1 MKYVIIGAG
10 AAGLSAASA
19 IRKYDSKG
27 AITVLSKEKVEPYSL
42 CSLPAYLSGELE
54 ESKLTRFSRKFWA
67 ENNITLKAGV
77 EVTRVKPRANRIE
90 LRSGKSLSFNRLLI
104 ATGSKPFVPN
114 VPGRS
119 LEGAYTLNSIEDCYN
134 INNWLDGLGENS
146 RAVVIGGGFIG
157 LEAATAL
164 HKRGLSVTV
173 IEMLEGVLPR
183 MVDSDISKLLVNVM
197 KNKGVKVK
205 TSCKVER
212 LEGKNKVEAVQTN
225 KGRVKADIVLWCVG
239 VRPSVDILKS
249 TGIKTGSGVKV
260 SSNLQTNVKNI
271 YAAGDI
277 IESHDLISNAA
288 LLHANWPNAVEQGY
302 VAGSNMAGRAIDY
315 LGTFNLN
322 SIDIFDTQ
330 VVSIGLT
337 SNELVE
343 RNKKSWKVY
352 RRRYGGEKNPMMNK
366 VLTADDKFTGFQS
379 VGWPANIGWLI
390 AKLRA
395 GETVPDD
402 EVVRSSLL
410 NDNLKIKK
418 TR

>member
-1 MKYVIIGAG
+1 MKYIIIGAG

-19 IRKYDSKG
+19 IRKYDAKG

-42 CSLPAYLSGELE
+42 CSLPAYLSGELD
-54 ESKLTRFSRKFWA
+54 ESKLTRFNRGYWA
-67 ENNITLKAGV
+67 ENNITLRAGV
-77 EVTRVKPRANRIE
+77 EVTRVKPRVNRVE
-90 LRSGKSLSFNRLLI
+90 FQAGKSLSYNRLLI

-114 VPGRS
+114 ISGRS
-119 LEGAYTLNSIEDCYN
+119 LEGAFTLNSIEDCIN
-134 INNWLDGLGENS
+134 INKWLEGSGENS
-146 RAVVIGGGFIG
+146 RAAVIGGGFIG

-164 HKRGLSVTV
+164 YKRGLSVTV
-173 IEMLEGVLPR
+173 IEMLDGVLPR
-183 MVDSDISKLLVNVM
+183 MVDSDISKLLVNIM

-212 LEGKNKVEAVQTN
+212 LEGKYKVEAVQTN
-225 KGRVKADIVLWCVG
+225 KGRVKANIVLWCVG

-249 TGIKTGSGVKV
+249 TGIKTGSGIKV
-260 SSNLQTNVKNI
+260 NSNLQTNVKNI

-277 IESHDLISNAA
+277 IESHDLISNAT

-302 VAGSNMAGRAIDY
+302 VAGSNMAGHVIEY
-315 LGTFNLN
+315 SGTFNLN

-343 RNKKSWKVY
+343 KYGKSLKVY
-352 RRRYGGEKNPMMNK
+352 RRRYGGEKKPMMNK
-366 VLTADDKFTGFQS
+366 VLSVEGKFTGFQS

-402 EVVRSSLL
+402 EIVRSSLL